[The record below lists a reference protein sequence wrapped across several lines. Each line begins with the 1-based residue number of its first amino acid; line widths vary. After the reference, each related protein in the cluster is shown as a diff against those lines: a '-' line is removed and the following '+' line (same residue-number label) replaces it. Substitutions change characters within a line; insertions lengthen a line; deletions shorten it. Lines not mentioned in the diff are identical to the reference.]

1 MTAVDPE
8 MRKEW
13 EESQKSNPMNSIM
26 GGGQSGGPGNFDMAA
41 FLAGS
46 SSKDNSNNNN
56 NNGGAAPSGGS
67 KKDKAGRK

>member
-1 MTAVDPE
+1 

-26 GGGQSGGPGNFDMAA
+26 GGGQASQNPMQNFDMAA

-46 SSKDNSNNNN
+46 SNKENN
-56 NNGGAAPSGGS
+56 NNGDNSGSGTP
-67 KKDKAGRK
+67 KKEKGGKR

>member
-1 MTAVDPE
+1 

-26 GGGQSGGPGNFDMAA
+26 GGGQPGGAGNFDMAA

-46 SSKDNSNNNN
+46 SKDNTNTNNN
-56 NNGGAAPSGGS
+56 NNGGGAGSGGS
-67 KKDKAGRK
+67 KKEKGGRK

>member
-1 MTAVDPE
+1 

-26 GGGQSGGPGNFDMAA
+26 GGGQSGGAGNFDMAA

-46 SSKDNSNNNN
+46 SPKDANTN
-56 NNGGAAPSGGS
+56 NNGGGTAPGGS
-67 KKDKAGRK
+67 KKEKGGRK

>member
-1 MTAVDPE
+1 

-26 GGGQSGGPGNFDMAA
+26 GGGQSPASNFDMAA

-46 SSKDNSNNNN
+46 SSADNNNN
-56 NNGGAAPSGGS
+56 DGGAVSGGS
-67 KKDKAGRK
+67 KREKGGRK